1 MKLYSGWL
9 LALFLLATI
18 STASA
23 QKAARFYTTSAID
36 TARNYTL
43 VIQPEKGKPTG
54 LVLLFPGFGETPADV
69 LKETT
74 FPMAAAK
81 AGYVVAMPYME
92 GNAGLYLTDA
102 KQQRIAQ
109 LVQDLQKKY
118 KLQDKKIAVGGFS
131 MGGTTAVKFAEY
143 SLATPAAPK
152 VSALL
157 AVDPLLDMERFE
169 RSVLKA
175 IQRGQSP
182 RAKQMLQYM
191 QHLLRQDFSTTP
203 LQSPEK
209 FYSISPYTYSD
220 TANTA
225 IKPLKQLPVLFYSEP
240 DAANQFKTNQRDLYD
255 LNTADCMGMIADLQ
269 SMGNQQAQLILSTGK
284 GRRADG
290 TVNPHSWSILEV
302 DQTIA
307 WLQQHLK

>member
-1 MKLYSGWL
+1 MNLSLRWL
-9 LALFLLATI
+9 LMLCLLATI
-18 STASA
+18 TTATA
-23 QKAARFYTTSAID
+23 QKTERFYTAAIAD

-43 VIQPEKGKPTG
+43 VIQPEKGRPAG
-54 LVLLFPGFGETPADV
+54 MVLLFPGFGETPADV

-74 FPMAAAK
+74 FSMAATR
-81 AGYVVAMPYME
+81 AGYVVAIAVID

-118 KLQDKKIAVGGFS
+118 KLKDKKLAVGGFS

-143 SLATPAAPK
+143 SLATSAGPK
-152 VSALL
+152 VSALF

-175 IQRGQSP
+175 VQRDQSP

-191 QHLLRQDFSTTP
+191 QLLLQQDFGATP
-203 LQSPEK
+203 VQNPEK
-209 FYSISPYTYSD
+209 FYTISPYAYSD

-225 IKPLKQLPVLFYSEP
+225 IKPLKQLPVLLFSEP
-240 DAANQFKTNQRDLYD
+240 DAINQFNTNHRDLYD
-255 LNTADCMGMIADLQ
+255 LNTADCMSMIADLQ
-269 SMGNQQAQLILSTGK
+269 SMGNQQAQLVLTAGK
-284 GRRADG
+284 GRRTDG
-290 TVNPHSWSILEV
+290 TVNPHSWSILDVE
-302 DQTIA
+302 QTIA
-307 WLQQHLK
+307 WLKLHLK